1 MNLHS
6 PPKDSTVRARPDP
19 SHRITRRGWLLA
31 LLAALVLGL
40 FIWFLVWRT
49 AQPGEAVDAGG
60 PPVVTVMV
68 PGRQPV
74 ADSVVAHGS
83 IAARR
88 DMPVGVQGEGGQ
100 VVAIHAEAGQ
110 MVKAGQVLAELDS
123 AVERAQLAQL
133 RAAVTQAE
141 ADARLAQ
148 TELDRASQLVSRGF
162 ISRAD
167 IDRRTATRDA
177 ARARVEVAAAQVRE
191 MQERIARLS
200 VRAPEAGLILS
211 RHVEPGQIVSPA
223 TGALFHVAAGGQME
237 LRAQVAE
244 QDMPRLRIGQEAE
257 VTPTGGGQA
266 HKGRVWLLE
275 PLIDTQSRQGV
286 ARILL
291 PASPELRA
299 GGFADALLI
308 GAARPLPVVPQS
320 AVLADA
326 DASYVLVVDEHGVAT
341 RRNITP
347 GRVSA
352 AGVAVTSGLDG
363 GEQVVVRAGAFLRP
377 GETVKPVRG
386 DGN

>member
-1 MNLHS
+1 ME
-6 PPKDSTVRARPDP
+6 P

-31 LLAALVLGL
+31 ATVALAIGL

-49 AQPGEAVDAGG
+49 AQPGGAVDADG
-60 PPVVTVMV
+60 PPVVTVVV

-74 ADSVVAHGS
+74 ADTVVAHGS

-100 VVAIHAEAGQ
+100 VVAIRAESGQ
-110 MVKAGQVLAELDS
+110 MVKAGQVLADLDS

-133 RAAVTQAE
+133 RAAVAQAQ

-148 TELDRASQLVSRGF
+148 AELDRASQLVSRGF

-167 IDRRTATRDA
+167 IDRRTAARDA
-177 ARARVEVAAAQVRE
+177 ARARVEVAKAQVRE

-200 VRAPEAGLILS
+200 IRAPEAGLVLS

-223 TGALFHVAAGGQME
+223 TGALFHVAARGEME

-244 QDMPRLRIGQEAE
+244 QDMPRLRVGQEAV
-257 VTPTGGGQA
+257 VTPTGSGQN
-266 HKGRVWLLE
+266 HTGRVWLLE
-275 PLIDTQSRQGV
+275 PLIDRESRQGV

-291 PASPELRA
+291 PAAPELRA
-299 GGFADALLI
+299 GGFADVTLPGLAT
-308 GAARPLPVVPQS
+308 PLPVVPRS

-326 DASYVLVVDEHGVAT
+326 VASYVLLVGEKNVVT
-341 RRNITP
+341 RRNVTT
-347 GRVSA
+347 GRIGKE
-352 AGVAVTSGLDG
+352 GVAITSGLDG
-363 GEQVVVRAGAFLRP
+363 SEQVVVRAGAFLRP
-377 GETVKPVRG
+377 GETVKPVREG
-386 DGN
+386 GN